1 MRFADLHLHTS
12 FSDGTFTPSELIQEA
27 AGVGLSAISVVDHDN
42 IDAISPAIE
51 AGAVNNIEVV
61 PGIEISAEFE
71 GIEIHILGYFIDHND
86 GHLRDKL
93 EELRKVRLERVYKI
107 SDKLK
112 SIGIDLDPQKVFEIA
127 EDGTVGRLHI
137 ARALVKQGAVS
148 STAEAFQKYVG
159 DNCPAY
165 VCGFRFSP
173 LEAIKLIKQSKG
185 IPVLAHPYVY
195 RKDELIP
202 QFVDWGLM
210 GLEIY
215 YPEHTQSMINF
226 YLAMAKKYSL
236 LVTGGSD
243 CHGRAKPEAK
253 IGMVKLPYEY
263 VEKLKEARNR
273 ING

>member
-27 AGVGLSAISVVDHDN
+27 AGAGLSAISVVDHDN

-51 AGAVNNIEVV
+51 AGAGNNIEVV

-86 GHLRDKL
+86 GRLRDKL

-173 LEAIKLIKQSKG
+173 FEAIKLIKQSKG

-202 QFVDWGLM
+202 QFVDLGLM

-226 YLAMAKKYSL
+226 YLEMAKKYSL
-236 LVTGGSD
+236 LITGGSD